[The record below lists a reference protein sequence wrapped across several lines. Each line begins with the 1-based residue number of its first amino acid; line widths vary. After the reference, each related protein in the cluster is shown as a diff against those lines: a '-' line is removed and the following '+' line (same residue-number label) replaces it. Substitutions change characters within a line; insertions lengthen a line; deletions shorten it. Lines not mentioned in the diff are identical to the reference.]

1 MGYFPFFME
10 LEGKRGVIVGGGKV
24 AARKVEKLLMFGPDL
39 TVIAPDI
46 EACVRIQGEVLQ
58 EDAAASLHFE
68 ERAFQ
73 MGDLHG
79 ADFVIAATDDEALNG
94 QIADYCKERRIPVNV
109 VDDRRKC
116 TFFFPALVKDG
127 PLTVGISTDGKS
139 PLASSW
145 VRREIDGALPEG
157 LGNAIDL
164 LGQIR
169 PAVMALEA
177 EEPERKALFEKL
189 FSYCMDRMKRG
200 REVTAEELTKL
211 VGLKVPYENISDGRT
226 AESGRR
232 GSRMETEEWEVTRA
246 ESERNAGN
254 TGGIKIGTRGS
265 RLALRQ
271 AALVQEAISKACGGI
286 ETELVIL
293 RTRGDQIQDTPISEI
308 GDKGIFAL
316 ELEQA
321 LLSGQIDLAV
331 HSAKDLPMRLA
342 AGLFIAAV
350 LPRADVR
357 DVLVVPKGG
366 RMPCAHGKSADYRP
380 FLLGTGSRRRQ
391 LLAGKVWENVVCE
404 EIRGNVD
411 TRLRKLQEGRYDGII
426 LAKAGL
432 DRLGSNPD
440 WESAFDFYPLS
451 PELFLPAACQ
461 GIIAV
466 EAVQGSAA
474 ADICKEISDEETELC
489 YLVEREA
496 LAQLSADCSE
506 AAAAW
511 CRRAASVPEAHLSSV
526 RGFKASSVQSMEAA
540 YAALMHEAKM
550 SYPEDSMLL
559 DVMYAEN
566 RVRLIGAAEVAEGGR
581 MARRAAKM
589 VKKQPDWL

>member
-1 MGYFPFFME
+1 MDEPGRSQSRMETGE
-10 LEGKRGVIVGGGKV
+10 LE
-24 AARKVEKLLMFGPDL
+24 L
-39 TVIAPDI
+39 T
-46 EACVRIQGEVLQ
+46 Q
-58 EDAAASLHFE
+58 
-68 ERAFQ
+68 
-73 MGDLHG
+73 
-79 ADFVIAATDDEALNG
+79 
-94 QIADYCKERRIPVNV
+94 
-109 VDDRRKC
+109 
-116 TFFFPALVKDG
+116 
-127 PLTVGISTDGKS
+127 
-139 PLASSW
+139 
-145 VRREIDGALPEG
+145 
-157 LGNAIDL
+157 
-164 LGQIR
+164 
-169 PAVMALEA
+169 
-177 EEPERKALFEKL
+177 
-189 FSYCMDRMKRG
+189 
-200 REVTAEELTKL
+200 
-211 VGLKVPYENISDGRT
+211 
-226 AESGRR
+226 AESGRN
-232 GSRMETEEWEVTRA
+232 A
-246 ESERNAGN
+246 ENRNA
-254 TGGIKIGTRGS
+254 IKIGTRGS

-293 RTRGDQIQDTPISEI
+293 RTKGDQIQDTPISEI
-308 GDKGIFAL
+308 GDKGVFAS

-342 AGLFIAAV
+342 AGLVIAAV

-366 RMPCAHGKSADYRP
+366 RVPYARGKCRDSRP

-391 LLAGKVWENVVCE
+391 LLAGKVWENVICE

-411 TRLRKLQEGRYDGII
+411 TRLRKLQEGGYDGII

-440 WESAFDFYPLS
+440 WESAFDFYPLP

-466 EAVQGSAA
+466 ETVQGSVAA
-474 ADICKEISDEETELC
+474 GICKEISDAETELC

-511 CRRAASVPEAHLSSV
+511 CRRASSMHGGHSPSV
-526 RGFKASSVQSMEAA
+526 RGLEVPPVQSMEAA
-540 YAALMHEAKM
+540 YAAFMHGAEMA
-550 SYPEDSMLL
+550 YPEDSILL

-566 RVRLIGAAEVAEGGR
+566 RVRLIGAADVAEGGR

-589 VKKQPDWL
+589 VRK

>member
-24 AARKVEKLLMFGPDL
+24 AARKVEKLLGFGPDL
-39 TVIAPDI
+39 TVIAPEI
-46 EACVRIQGEVLQ
+46 KACVRIQGELLQ

-73 MGDLHG
+73 VADLHG
-79 ADFVIAATDDEALNG
+79 AYFVIAATDDEALNG
-94 QIADYCKERRIPVNV
+94 QIADYCKAQRIPVNV
-109 VDDRRKC
+109 VDDREKC

-145 VRREIDGALPEG
+145 VRREIDGILPEG
-157 LGNAIDL
+157 LGGIVDL

-169 PAVMALEA
+169 PAVMALKA
-177 EEPERKALFEKL
+177 EEAERKALFEKL
-189 FSYCMDRMKRG
+189 FSHCMDCLKSG
-200 REVTAEELTKL
+200 QKVTAEELTEL
-211 VGLKVPYENISDGRT
+211 VGLREPHENMDEPGRSQSRMET
-226 AESGRR
+226 GEWELTQAESGRN
-232 GSRMETEEWEVTRA
+232 A
-246 ESERNAGN
+246 ENRNA
-254 TGGIKIGTRGS
+254 IKIGTRGS

-271 AALVQEAISKACGGI
+271 AALVQEAISKACGGM

-293 RTRGDQIQDTPISEI
+293 RTKGDQIQDTPISEI
-308 GDKGIFAL
+308 GDKGVFAS

-342 AGLFIAAV
+342 AGLVIAAV

-366 RMPCAHGKSADYRP
+366 RVPCARENCGDSRP
-380 FLLGTGSRRRQ
+380 FRLGTGSRRRQ
-391 LLAGKVWENVVCE
+391 LLAGKVWENVSCE

-466 EAVQGSAA
+466 ETVQGSVAA
-474 ADICKEISDEETELC
+474 GICKEISDEETELC

-511 CRRAASVPEAHLSSV
+511 CRRASSVSGAHVSSVPGLEV
-526 RGFKASSVQSMEAA
+526 PTVQSMEAA
-540 YAALMHEAKM
+540 CAALMDGEEMA
-550 SYPEDSMLL
+550 YPKDSMLL

-589 VKKQPDWL
+589 VKKPTNGR